1 MVLDVE
7 PGAARDFV
15 GRSQRT
21 NGRWGRT
28 ITEWTPTVQLDFDR
42 WLQIPRQIRRSTRP
56 RW

>member
-28 ITEWTPTVQLDFDR
+28 ITEWTLTAQPDFDR
-42 WLQIPRQIRRSTRP
+42 WSQIPRQIRRSTRP